1 MILIKNGRV
10 VDPLNKIDKK
20 LDIMIDNDIIKDV
33 GNNLEAK
40 YDKEDLRVIN
50 ADGFVVAPGLV
61 DVHVHFRDPG
71 LTYKEDIHTGANS
84 AAKGGFTTVVCMAN
98 TKPSI
103 DNAEILNDLV
113 KREQSLLINVL
124 NTANVTKGMQGKEL
138 TDFKALKEAK
148 AIGLT
153 DDGIPIKDEKLLLEA
168 FRKAKELD
176 LPISLHEEDPALI
189 GSNGVNQGEVSKK
202 IGVPG
207 APAIAEDVLVARDCM
222 LALEVGNR
230 IDIQH
235 ISSKRSVEIV
245 ALAKK
250 MGANV
255 FAEVTPQHIALTEEA
270 VLYKGTFAKVNPP
283 LRTKEDKD
291 ALIKALKKGT
301 IDMIATDHA
310 PHSKDEKMKSI
321 MDAPSGMIGLETALA
336 VCITNLV
343 KPGHLS
349 LMQLLE
355 KMTINPASF
364 YNLEVGQLTEGHKAD
379 IVIFDE
385 SQSWVVD
392 KKEFVSKAINSP
404 FIGEKLY
411 GRVKYTICNGKIV
424 YSDMQEL

>member
-20 LDIMIDNDIIKDV
+20 LDIMIDNDIIKEV

-168 FRKAKELD
+168 FRKAK
-176 LPISLHEEDPALI
+176 
-189 GSNGVNQGEVSKK
+189 
-202 IGVPG
+202 
-207 APAIAEDVLVARDCM
+207 
-222 LALEVGNR
+222 
-230 IDIQH
+230 
-235 ISSKRSVEIV
+235 
-245 ALAKK
+245 
-250 MGANV
+250 
-255 FAEVTPQHIALTEEA
+255 
-270 VLYKGTFAKVNPP
+270 
-283 LRTKEDKD
+283 
-291 ALIKALKKGT
+291 
-301 IDMIATDHA
+301 
-310 PHSKDEKMKSI
+310 
-321 MDAPSGMIGLETALA
+321 
-336 VCITNLV
+336 
-343 KPGHLS
+343 
-349 LMQLLE
+349 
-355 KMTINPASF
+355 
-364 YNLEVGQLTEGHKAD
+364 
-379 IVIFDE
+379 
-385 SQSWVVD
+385 
-392 KKEFVSKAINSP
+392 
-404 FIGEKLY
+404 
-411 GRVKYTICNGKIV
+411 
-424 YSDMQEL
+424 

>member
-10 VDPLNKIDKK
+10 IDPLNKIDKK
-20 LDIMIDNDIIKDV
+20 QDIIIENDRIKEIGENLDLKYNQKDLKV
-33 GNNLEAK
+33 IDADNL
-40 YDKEDLRVIN
+40 VI
-50 ADGFVVAPGLV
+50 APGFV

-84 AAKGGFTTVVCMAN
+84 AAKGGYTTVVCMAN
-98 TKPSI
+98 TKPPI
-103 DNAEILNDLV
+103 DNANVLKDLV
-113 KREQSLLINVL
+113 EREQSLLINVL
-124 NTANVTKGMQGKEL
+124 NTANVTVGMQGKEL
-138 TDFKALKEAK
+138 TDFKALKEAN

-153 DDGIPIKDEKLLLEA
+153 DDGIPIKDEKLVLEA
-168 FRKAKELD
+168 FKKAKELD

-189 GSNGVNQGEVSKK
+189 GSSGVNQGAISKK
-202 IGVPG
+202 IGVKG

-222 LALEVGNR
+222 LALEVGNK

-235 ISSKRSVEIV
+235 ISSKRSVEIIE
-245 ALAKK
+245 LAKK

-255 FAEVTPQHIALTEEA
+255 YAEVTPQHIALTEEA
-270 VLYKGTFAKVNPP
+270 VLTKGTMAKVNPP

-291 ALIKALKKGT
+291 ALIMALKKGV

-310 PHSKDEKMKSI
+310 PHSKEEKMKSI
-321 MDAPSGMIGLETALA
+321 SEAPSGMIGLETALA

-343 KPGHLS
+343 KSGHLS
-349 LMQLLE
+349 LMQLIE
-355 KMTINPASF
+355 KMTINPARF
-364 YNLEVGQLTEGHKAD
+364 YNLEVGHLTEGAKAD
-379 IVIFDE
+379 IVIFDDK
-385 SQSWVVD
+385 QSWIVD
-392 KKEFVSKAINSP
+392 KKDFVSKASNSP